1 MNIFN
6 YLEREPVRCCVTAA
20 AVHAV
25 FLCCLVMME
34 KMSFKLGDCVEDYST
49 GRELADE
56 LDVLIGCC

>member
-1 MNIFN
+1 
-6 YLEREPVRCCVTAA
+6 
-20 AVHAV
+20 
-25 FLCCLVMME
+25 MME

>member
-1 MNIFN
+1 M
-6 YLEREPVRCCVTAA
+6 YLEREPVRCCVIAA

-34 KMSFKLGDCVEDYST
+34 KMSFKLRDCVEDYST